1 MPLVTPG
8 MLAAARNLGN
18 QGLESSATISRA
30 TDEENAFGSV
40 EVFTDI
46 ATDVPCWVRAA
57 GVQSNL
63 SDVAMREAV
72 VGNFRIHFAY
82 GTDIRPNDRITVDG
96 ETFDAIDTN
105 AENTI
110 AVFTTAMAKRV
121 A

>member
-46 ATDVPCWVRAA
+46 ATDVPCWIRATK
-57 GVQSNL
+57 VPSSL

-72 VGNFRIHFAY
+72 IGTFRVHFAY
-82 GTDIRPNDRITVDG
+82 GTDVRPNDRLTIAG
-96 ETFDAIDTN
+96 EAFEVIDTN
-105 AENTI
+105 VENTI
-110 AVFTTAMAKRV
+110 AVFTTAMARRV